1 MEKPIVRF
9 YTKSKM
15 PRLRWATDLHQYFV
29 YVVNR
34 LGGERKATPKKI
46 VQAMGVKSLT
56 LSHVKSLL
64 QMYRNKKRRDS
75 VQAERIMRQE
85 MRWRQFQ
92 QHFQIYERLRDA
104 TEFIQ
109 NQRRLS
115 DNKEKTIEF
124 LKPSNKTMEVGH
136 ADDGLV
142 AVSDGANVRLNST
155 GVLKGEEK
163 LSLGLT
169 LGLKY

>member
-34 LGGERKATPKKI
+34 LGGEREATPKKI

-56 LSHVKSLL
+56 LSHVKSHL
-64 QMYRNKKRRDS
+64 QSYYKLHVCNS
-75 VQAERIMRQE
+75 IAERRMRRE
-85 MRWRQFQ
+85 IRWRQSQ
-92 QHFQIYERLRDA
+92 QHLQIYERLRDA
-104 TEFIQ
+104 TEFMQ

-124 LKPSNKTMEVGH
+124 LKPSNKAMEVGH
-136 ADDGLV
+136 ADDSFV
-142 AVSDGANVRLNST
+142 AAGDGANVRLNST

-169 LGLKY
+169 LGLNY